1 MKTRHLLPGLLL
13 VASSVAAQTVVA
25 DTPSFTAA
33 RNGRYFV
40 VELKTPHRVLSTSAV
55 TGGQSDAVAF
65 LVNHQSMEAAG
76 DVVRHDAIVRLS
88 DEEYHAEV
96 ARALD
101 LPPARMAMMGTAA
114 NINYLAHVAR
124 EFRDLRVDAFVTAGV
139 EGNATRAGDPASWY
153 EADGRTEHVPYHG
166 TINTI
171 VVVNR
176 PLTPGAEA
184 RVVMVMTEAKAA
196 ALAELAV
203 PSRVTPAIATGT
215 GTDQFIV
222 AAPLDGSAIPLRGS
236 GSHTK
241 VGELVGDA
249 VRIATLEALRWQN
262 GLERSYTRG
271 ITRALGRFGL
281 THEELMKR
289 LQQALP
295 PDSYDLLVKNTLA
308 VTMEPRVSAAAYAYA
323 AVLDRLQY
331 GTLPPELSTDMLRD
345 QAATAA
351 VGLSSKAARWSE
363 FRGRIPVP
371 AGDRLAPFVHGLA
384 LGWTA
389 RWDD

>member
-1 MKTRHLLPGLLL
+1 MKTFVLLSL
-13 VASSVAAQTVVA
+13 VFAVHPVGAQTLVT
-25 DTPSFTAA
+25 DTPGFTAT

-55 TGGQSDAVAF
+55 TGGQSDAVKF

-76 DVVRHDAIVRLS
+76 DMVRHDTIVRLS
-88 DEEYHAEV
+88 DEEYHAMV
-96 ARALD
+96 AGALG
-101 LPPARMAMMGTAA
+101 LPPAQMAMMGTAA
-114 NINYLAHVAR
+114 NINYMAHVTR

-153 EADGRTEHVPYHG
+153 EANGKVEYVPYDG

-171 VVVNR
+171 VVINR
-176 PLTPGAEA
+176 PLTAGTEA
-184 RVVMVMTEAKAA
+184 RAVMVMSEAKAA
-196 ALAELAV
+196 ALTELAV
-203 PSRVTPAIATGT
+203 PSRVTPTIAAGT
-215 GTDQFIV
+215 GTDQFII
-222 AAPLDGSAIPLRGS
+222 AAPIDTTLTPLRGS

-241 VGELVGDA
+241 VGELIGDA
-249 VRIATLEALRWQN
+249 VRSATLEALRWQN
-262 GLERSYTRG
+262 GLERSYTRS

-281 THEELMKR
+281 TEDVLLDR
-289 LQQALP
+289 LKKALP
-295 PDSYDLLVKNTLA
+295 ASSYDLLVKNQLT

-331 GTLPPELSTDMLRD
+331 GTLLPALSADMLRD
-345 QAATAA
+345 QAATVA
-351 VGLSSKAARWSE
+351 VSLSSKAARWNE
-363 FRGRIPVP
+363 FRNQIAIIG
-371 AGDRLAPFVHGLA
+371 GDALAPFVQALA